1 LLRVTANVTK
11 HTVMI
16 PVLIK
21 VVLKLCDVK
30 NIHLY
35 YVNIFVRKKKKENQ
49 FAKVRLGM
57 VYNKTIFHC
66 KRSKL

>member
-1 LLRVTANVTK
+1 
-11 HTVMI
+11 MI

-35 YVNIFVRKKKKENQ
+35 YVNIFVKKKKKENQ
-49 FAKVRLGM
+49 FPRVRLGM
-57 VYNKTIFHC
+57 VYGST
-66 KRSKL
+66 